1 MRQFQLIAVALIV
14 AVVLASVR
22 TQADEPAKKEVK
34 AENKLVGT
42 WKLVSAKYG
51 GNEFKFPEGHTMLK
65 HITPSHFMW
74 VTYDGE
80 GKAYRSAGGPYTLKG
95 DKYEET
101 PEYGFG
107 DDFEGIKGKTHS
119 FKWKVD
125 GKKWHH
131 TGELAGGTT
140 IEEVWELVEKK

>member
-1 MRQFQLIAVALIV
+1 MRQFQLIAVALVV
-14 AVVLASVR
+14 AAVLASAR
-22 TQADEPAKKEVK
+22 TPADEPAKKEAK

-51 GNEFKFPEGHTMLK
+51 GNEFTFPEGHTMLK
-65 HITPSHFMW
+65 HVTPTQFMW
-74 VTYDGE
+74 VTYDKE

-125 GKKWHH
+125 GKKWLHN
-131 TGELAGGTT
+131 GELSGGLT
-140 IEEVWELVEKK
+140 IEEVWERVEKK

>member
-1 MRQFQLIAVALIV
+1 MVKFTSWRFVVIVAL
-14 AVVLASVR
+14 AVPASLR
-22 TQADEPAKKEVK
+22 AEEPKGAAK

-65 HITPSHFMW
+65 HVTPTQFMW
-74 VTYDGE
+74 VTYDSE

-107 DDFEGIKGKTHS
+107 DDFEGIKGKTH
-119 FKWKVD
+119 
-125 GKKWHH
+125 
-131 TGELAGGTT
+131 
-140 IEEVWELVEKK
+140 